1 DSEVGATATS
11 TPRLTSVCQS
21 PSPPSC
27 ASSPR
32 SCGSDSTKPRVSR
45 GPRMRELPLMADDE
59 VMRRLARSSGL
70 SRAGVG
76 RLVELEVVVARPGA
90 PETVLVRRLRRA
102 RRLRRDLGLSFDA
115 VAIILRLLDRIEL
128 LERAASRR

>member
-1 DSEVGATATS
+1 
-11 TPRLTSVCQS
+11 
-21 PSPPSC
+21 
-27 ASSPR
+27 
-32 SCGSDSTKPRVSR
+32 
-45 GPRMRELPLMADDE
+45 MADDD

-70 SRAGVG
+70 SRAEVG
-76 RLVELEVVVARPGA
+76 HLVELEVVVAGSGA
-90 PETVLVRRLRRA
+90 PETALVRRLRRA